1 MPRGNI
7 DNLVPNEARTPEERR
22 ENARKAGIA
31 SGDARR
37 AKKTMREVL
46 EVLLETVDKDSD
58 KTNIE
63 VMMASAVRKAMNG
76 DLKAME
82 FVRDTSG
89 QKPDTQITVK
99 DIKTVPYQYNPD
111 GE

>member
-1 MPRGNI
+1 MANDGI
-7 DNLVPNEARTPEERR
+7 KNLIPQNQRTKEEQRQI
-22 ENARKAGIA
+22 ATMGGIA
-31 SGDARR
+31 SGEARR

-46 EVLLETVDKDSD
+46 EVLLETVDKGSD

>member
-1 MPRGNI
+1 MATNGI
-7 DNLVPNEARTPEERR
+7 DNLIPCNQRTKEEVR
-22 ENARKAGIA
+22 EIGRKGGIA
-31 SGDARR
+31 SGEARK

-46 EVLLETVDKDSD
+46 EILLETVDKDSD

>member
-46 EVLLETVDKDSD
+46 EVLLETVDKGSD

>member
-1 MPRGNI
+1 MANDGI
-7 DNLVPNEARTPEERR
+7 KNLIPQNQRTKEEQRQIATMGGR
-22 ENARKAGIA
+22 A
-31 SGDARR
+31 SGEARR

-46 EVLLETVDKDSD
+46 EVLLETVDKGSD